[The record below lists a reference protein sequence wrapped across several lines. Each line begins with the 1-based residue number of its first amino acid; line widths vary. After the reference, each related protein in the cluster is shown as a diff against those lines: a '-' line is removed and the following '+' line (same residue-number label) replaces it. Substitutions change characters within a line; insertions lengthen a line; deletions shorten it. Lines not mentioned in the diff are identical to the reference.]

1 MNLPVYPKATRPSR
15 LAPEALSHGALS
27 VRGLCGGRGRRPEQ
41 EERLFLPWPSY
52 SHFPPD
58 HHTWRPAA
66 TAGVGTGRDQAR
78 GSVEVQRQLYLH
90 LPHLKECCQGQ
101 TLSLT
106 GMLSLE
112 FAGLNHKCKQT
123 RVNAQ

>member
-1 MNLPVYPKATRPSR
+1 MGHSLSEDSVEEEGAGQSRKRDCSCPGLVIATSLLITTPGD
-15 LAPEALSHGALS
+15 LL
-27 VRGLCGGRGRRPEQ
+27 
-41 EERLFLPWPSY
+41 
-52 SHFPPD
+52 
-58 HHTWRPAA
+58 A
-66 TAGVGTGRDQAR
+66 TAGVGTGRDQAG
-78 GSVEVQRQLYLH
+78 GSAEVPRQLYLH